1 MRVNPS
7 EKITR
12 SKELREAAQF
22 KVDKITRVVA
32 LVVAFV
38 SVFMFVIKILFL

>member
-7 EKITR
+7 EKITKG
-12 SKELREAAQF
+12 KELNEAAQL
-22 KVDKITRVVA
+22 KVDKVTRIVA